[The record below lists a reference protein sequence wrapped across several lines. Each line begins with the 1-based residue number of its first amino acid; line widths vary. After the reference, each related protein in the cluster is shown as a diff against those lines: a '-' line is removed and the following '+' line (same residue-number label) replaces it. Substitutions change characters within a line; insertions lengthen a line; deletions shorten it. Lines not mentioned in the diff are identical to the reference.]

1 VSAVFG
7 REPSRPLPSD
17 VEGEPD
23 ELDEAARRDKPIEA
37 VVVDERDAEPR
48 PDAEPVEPV
57 IVEVPEGEE
66 PRSLDEPEPMI
77 DLRDDEDDDARGDA
91 LDVEDL
97 DTEPEPVEPSAE
109 EPELEATPEPVPAA
123 RADTEP
129 EPDADPEPEPEPE
142 PVAAEPA
149 PVTEEPEPVAGA
161 GPAEGWDRRWDDVQA
176 TFVDDPRSAVNG
188 AAALLSEAL
197 AEATPTDAG
206 TEDLRV
212 AFRRYRAAFRDLHP
226 TA

>member
-1 VSAVFG
+1 MSAVFG

-17 VEGEPD
+17 VEREPD
-23 ELDEAARRDKPIEA
+23 ELDEAVDRDKPIEA
-37 VVVDERDAEPR
+37 VVVDERDSEPL

-66 PRSLDEPEPMI
+66 PRSLDEPEPVI
-77 DLRDDEDDDARGDA
+77 DLRDDDDDDARGDA

-97 DTEPEPVEPSAE
+97 DTEPEPVEPTVE
-109 EPELEATPEPVPAA
+109 EPDLEATPEPGP
-123 RADTEP
+123 DTGP
-129 EPDADPEPEPEPE
+129 GPDTDPE
-142 PVAAEPA
+142 PVAAEPS

-161 GPAEGWDRRWDDVQA
+161 GPAEAWDRRWDDVQA
-176 TFVDDPRSAVNG
+176 TFVDDPRSAVDG

-197 AEATPTDAG
+197 AEATPADAG